1 MLRPQQRAQI
11 LEPEIAGDRLWH
23 RPPVTASR
31 AIFACSR
38 PASPHIA
45 ERVAGLYL
53 LKGKP
58 VFLWNLLDLKRDGV
72 RGKVFSKDDARG

>member
-1 MLRPQQRAQI
+1 MITLDLAV
-11 LEPEIAGDRLWH
+11 E
-23 RPPVTASR
+23 AS
-31 AIFACSR
+31 
-38 PASPHIA
+38 IA

-72 RGKVFSKDDARG
+72 RGKVFSRWPRPY